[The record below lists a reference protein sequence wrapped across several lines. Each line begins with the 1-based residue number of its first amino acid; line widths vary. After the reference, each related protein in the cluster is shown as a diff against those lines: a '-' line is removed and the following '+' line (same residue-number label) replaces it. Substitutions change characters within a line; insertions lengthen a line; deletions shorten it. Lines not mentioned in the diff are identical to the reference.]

1 MTLINGKRALLGLLR
16 QEGINIMFGN
26 PGTTELPL
34 MDALAIEEEFRYV
47 LCLQE
52 AIAMAMADGYARA
65 TGGIAAVNLH
75 AAPGVGNAMGMLYD
89 AQKAGTPVLVTAGQQ
104 AHSFSL
110 LEPNLWAELPPMARP
125 LVKWATEVHGLR
137 DLPRTIH
144 RAVKTALAPP
154 TGPVFV
160 SLPVDVL
167 NDEAE
172 LDLGEPS
179 RVAPRFAAD
188 PAAIAHA
195 AQILAVA
202 RAPVIVAGDAVAQS
216 DARQELAE
224 VAELVGAPVHF
235 EGETSA
241 EAFPLGHRL
250 FRGAFLRLGPA
261 IERVL
266 RPHDVLF
273 SAGADLFT
281 MAMPPES
288 GPVPPGLRIIHLDT
302 DPWQLAKNYAVEAAL
317 LGDPKATLPQ
327 LATALRA
334 VMDAPVRAAA
344 KARADA
350 VAAEIARERAALDAQ
365 AEALAARTPIAPLA
379 LMRAIGRALPSD
391 AVVIDETISSGH
403 GLFQFLQCAGPR
415 AFHGIKGGGI
425 GWGIPAA
432 IGAKLG
438 AGDRPVV
445 ALIGDGSAM
454 YSIQGLW
461 TAAHE
466 GVAVVFVIINNRSY
480 RVLKQRLN
488 AMRSL
493 AAQADRYVAM
503 ELTNPSIDFVAL
515 ARSMGVHAVG
525 VDTLDQFAEALR
537 AGLERKAPCLID
549 VRVDASFKPA

>member
-1 MTLINGKRALLGLLR
+1 MPTMTGKRALLSLLK
-16 QEGINIMFGN
+16 QEGISLMFGN

-34 MDALAIEEEFRYV
+34 MDALAVDDAFRYV

-52 AIAMAMADGYARA
+52 SIAVAMADGYARA

-89 AQKAGTPVLVTAGQQ
+89 AQKAGTPILVTAGQQ

-110 LEPNLWAELPPMARP
+110 LEPNLWADLPPMARP
-125 LVKWATEVHGLR
+125 LVKWATEVHGLK

-167 NDEAE
+167 NDDAE
-172 LDLGEPS
+172 LDLGVPS
-179 RVAPRFAAD
+179 RVSPRFAAD
-188 PAAIAHA
+188 PAAIDRA
-195 AQILAVA
+195 ARILATA

-216 DARQELAE
+216 DARQELADIS
-224 VAELVGAPVHF
+224 ELLGAPVHF

-250 FRGAFLRLGPA
+250 LRGALLRLGPA
-261 IERVL
+261 VEKVL
-266 RPHDVLF
+266 SPHDVLF

-281 MAMPPES
+281 MAMPPPS
-288 GPVPPGLRIIHLDT
+288 GPVPAGLRMIHLDT
-302 DPWQLAKNYAVEAAL
+302 DPWQIAKNYAVEAAL
-317 LGDPKATLPQ
+317 FGDPKATLPQ
-327 LATALRA
+327 LAAVLRA
-334 VMDAPVRAAA
+334 IMDQPARAAA
-344 KARADA
+344 KSRADS
-350 VAAEIARERAALDAQ
+350 VAAEIARERAALEAQ
-365 AEALAARTPIAPLA
+365 AEALSARTPIAPLA
-379 LMRAIGRALPSD
+379 LMRAVGRALPAN
-391 AVVIDETISSGH
+391 AVVIDETISSGQ
-403 GLFQFLQCAGPR
+403 GLFQFLRGAGPR
-415 AFHGIKGGGI
+415 AFHGMKGGGI

-432 IGAKLG
+432 IGAKL
-438 AGDRPVV
+438 ADDSRPVV

-454 YSIQGLW
+454 YSVQGLW

-466 GVAVVFVIINNRSY
+466 QIAVVFVIINNRSY

-488 AMRSL
+488 AMRGL
-493 AAQADRYVAM
+493 AAQVERYVAM
-503 ELTNPSIDFVAL
+503 ELTDPAIDYVGL

-525 VDTLDQFAEALR
+525 VNTMDQFDEALR
-537 AGLERKAPCLID
+537 AGLARKAPSLID
-549 VRVDASFKPA
+549 VQVDANFKAV

>member
-1 MTLINGKRALLGLLR
+1 MPTITGKRALLSLLR
-16 QEGINIMFGN
+16 QEGISLMFGN

-34 MDALAIEEEFRYV
+34 MDALAVDDEFRYV

-52 AIAMAMADGYARA
+52 SIAMAMADGYARA

-89 AQKAGTPVLVTAGQQ
+89 AQKAGTPILVTAGQQ

-110 LEPNLWAELPPMARP
+110 LEPNLWADLPPMARP
-125 LVKWATEVHGLR
+125 LVKWATEVHGLK

-172 LDLGEPS
+172 LDLGVPS
-179 RVAPRFAAD
+179 RVAPRFSADSAAVER
-188 PAAIAHA
+188 AAR
-195 AQILAVA
+195 ILAAA

-216 DARQELAE
+216 DARQELADI
-224 VAELVGAPVHF
+224 AELLGAPVHF

-250 FRGAFLRLGPA
+250 FRGVLLRIGPA
-261 IERVL
+261 VEKAL
-266 RPHDVLF
+266 LPHDVLF

-281 MAMPPES
+281 MAMPPPS
-288 GPVPPGLRIIHLDT
+288 GPVPAGLRMIHLDT
-302 DPWQLAKNYAVEAAL
+302 DPWQIAKNYPVEAAL
-317 LGDPKATLPQ
+317 FGDPKATLPQ
-327 LATALRA
+327 LAAALRA
-334 VMDAPVRAAA
+334 IMDRPARAAA
-344 KARADA
+344 QSRADA
-350 VAAEIARERAALDAQ
+350 VAAEIARERAALEAQ
-365 AEALAARTPIAPLA
+365 ADALSSRTPIAPLA
-379 LMRAIGRALPSD
+379 LMRAVGRALPAD
-391 AVVIDETISSGH
+391 AVVIDETISSGQ
-403 GLFQFLQCAGPR
+403 GLFQFLRCAGPR
-415 AFHGIKGGGI
+415 AFHGMKGGGI

-432 IGAKLG
+432 IGAKL
-438 AGDRPVV
+438 AEVDRPVV

-466 GVAVVFVIINNRSY
+466 RLAVVIVIINNRSY

-488 AMRSL
+488 AMRGL
-493 AAQADRYVAM
+493 AAQVERYVAM
-503 ELTNPSIDFVAL
+503 ELTEPAIDFVGL

-525 VDTLDQFAEALR
+525 VDTLDQFDAALR
-537 AGLERKAPCLID
+537 AALARKAPSLLD
-549 VRVDASFKPA
+549 VRVDANFKAV